1 MEPRRETRE
10 SRPRYL
16 TNGNRKRSRSN
27 STPPDRRPIHD
38 NTMQQ
43 RPGLFPVSADYSRAF
58 AQSQGSGRTAGS
70 LGLSLQIQSQ
80 GPILVN
86 GLPAT
91 QFATNPDPRP
101 RRNSVSHTPAHTPRR
116 LSISSPVDR
125 PVIPG
130 VTTNVTHVPN
140 RLRRDSYRRP
150 RILFYHKHE
159 PYYGFTNFSD
169 HPVEYQGKRYP
180 TSEHLFQSF
189 KVCGILCK
197 AFAPMI

>member
-1 MEPRRETRE
+1 MDLRHETRE
-10 SRPRYL
+10 SRPRHL
-16 TNGNRKRSRSN
+16 INGNRKRSRST
-27 STPPDRRPIHD
+27 STPPDRIPTHE

-43 RPGLFPVSADYSRAF
+43 RPGFSPVTGYSRTF
-58 AQSQGSGRTAGS
+58 VQSQV
-70 LGLSLQIQSQ
+70 GLSLQIQSQ

-91 QFATNPDPRP
+91 QFTTNPDPRP
-101 RRNSVSHTPAHTPRR
+101 RRNSVSHTPIPTPRR
-116 LSISSPVDR
+116 MSISSPVDR

-130 VTTNVTHVPN
+130 VTTNVAHVPN

-180 TSEHLFQSF
+180 TSEHLFQSL
-189 KVCGILCK
+189 KVCGILCR
-197 AFAPMI
+197 AFALMI